1 MLHTT
6 IILFVVYRLRTNALV
21 GELFKSFTESKR
33 RGLKVWPPQKG
44 SEIETPFIAQVAAAR
59 SRDDVR
65 RNGLAEGGVPEV
77 PREEWRCLA
86 ADARDGG
93 LVRRARST
101 RECSGVHQEVPRG
114 PARRRRGRLV
124 SRTSFLPIHIGFVIS
139 IVRK

>member
-77 PREEWRCLA
+77 PREEWRGQRACLGTQLRCSA
-86 ADARDGG
+86 
-93 LVRRARST
+93 LRAGCEGNSSQT
-101 RECSGVHQEVPRG
+101 RTRH
-114 PARRRRGRLV
+114 
-124 SRTSFLPIHIGFVIS
+124 
-139 IVRK
+139 